1 MELLG
6 RIEEAAARAGGI
18 LLEYQRSGVSVDH
31 KSGHELVTSADMA
44 SERFLR
50 ETLHLLLPGSSF
62 IGEESWDGAIPGSPF
77 WVVDPLDGTNN
88 YASSYPV
95 FSVSIALVEDDE
107 VTLGCV
113 YDPLRRESFTA
124 ARGKGT
130 RLNGQPVSAS
140 AASSLGDVLLATGFP
155 YGRTPGDPG
164 ADLDVL
170 GHFLGYA
177 LGIRRGGSAAL
188 DLAYTACGRLG
199 GFWEEHLN
207 PWDMAAGVLL
217 VREAGGMCSG
227 YDLGEWSLLSE
238 GVIAAGPGLF
248 SEVSGAIGRHNRKRG
263 AEAPL

>member
-1 MELLG
+1 
-6 RIEEAAARAGGI
+6 
-18 LLEYQRSGVSVDH
+18 
-31 KSGHELVTSADMA
+31 MA

-62 IGEESWDGAIPGSPF
+62 IGEESWDGTIPEPPF

-88 YASSYPV
+88 YASSYPI
-95 FSVSIALVEDDE
+95 FAVSIALVEDDE
-107 VTLGCV
+107 VSLGCV
-113 YDPLRRESFTA
+113 YDPVRRESFTA
-124 ARGKGT
+124 ARGEGAK
-130 RLNGQPVSAS
+130 LNGQPVSAS
-140 AASSLGDVLLATGFP
+140 PAASLGDVLLATGFP

-164 ADLDVL
+164 IDLGVL

-217 VREAGGMCSG
+217 VREAGGRCAG
-227 YDLGEWSLLSE
+227 YDLEPWSLLSG
-238 GVIAAGPGLF
+238 GVVAAGPALF
-248 SEVSGAIGRHNRKRG
+248 DEVSGVIGRHQLKRG